1 LTRSIGEAQLVNAQA
16 TSPTQGLLFFAI
28 LTSTLMDSYRRS
40 KERRNIMIDLTN
52 YTHQRGIVILNSQE
66 YRIAN
71 RSTTDVIVYRNCISD
86 YADMMKFIIN
96 EFKNAEE
103 HSEKDV
109 MDTINALELNLKS
122 IIGWNEDM
130 KKSTERL
137 EKIFY

>member
-1 LTRSIGEAQLVNAQA
+1 
-16 TSPTQGLLFFAI
+16 
-28 LTSTLMDSYRRS
+28 
-40 KERRNIMIDLTN
+40 MIDLTN

-71 RSTTDVIVYRNCISD
+71 RSTTDVSVYRKCISD
-86 YADMMKFIIN
+86 YVDMMKFIIN

-109 MDTINALELNLKS
+109 TDTINALELNLKS
-122 IIGWNEDM
+122 IIEWNEDM
-130 KKSTERL
+130 KKSMERL